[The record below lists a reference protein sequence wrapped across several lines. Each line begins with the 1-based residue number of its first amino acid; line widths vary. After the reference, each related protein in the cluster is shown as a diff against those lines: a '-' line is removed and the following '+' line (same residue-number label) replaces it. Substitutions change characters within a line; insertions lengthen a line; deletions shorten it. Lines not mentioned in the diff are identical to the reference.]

1 MHMCRLLALS
11 ENLGQT
17 YTSSTK
23 NEILI
28 IATKSSRIQTIRS
41 LLRSDGIRQ
50 IIALSPMLSWSL
62 GKQPSFIE
70 GPT

>member
-1 MHMCRLLALS
+1 MYVCRLLALS

-28 IATKSSRIQTIRS
+28 IVQRS
-41 LLRSDGIRQ
+41 HREYRRRSVT
-50 IIALSPMLSWSL
+50 SVFEWY
-62 GKQPSFIE
+62 
-70 GPT
+70 